1 MLWQVDLSSE
11 VPIYEQLASSVRRE
25 MAAGRLA
32 KGDRLP
38 SARDV
43 AGSLAINLHTVLR
56 AYQELREEGLIELR
70 RGRGAVVLAANA
82 KGEAHVR
89 GMARSLVTEARRLG
103 LERVTVVRGRAEE
116 GPIRRQLGG
125 ADVVTARAV
134 APLDKLAGWCLPLLR
149 PGGLLLAMKGSTA
162 AAELAATGPLPGA
175 ADALVTQ
182 AGDPPATVIVVTRGT
197 VRATARGGR
206 AR

>member
-11 VPIYEQLASSVRRE
+11 VPIYEQLAASVRRE

-89 GMARSLVTEARRLG
+89 GMAQVAG
-103 LERVTVVRGRAEE
+103 HRG
-116 GPIRRQLGG
+116 P
-125 ADVVTARAV
+125 TARAGRPRRAADRGGGAVMRMPPRGQRYV
-134 APLDKLAGWCLPLLR
+134 AADWIAVAHRASRLSSVGR
-149 PGGLLLAMKGSTA
+149 LLLVGARDR
-162 AAELAATGPLPGA
+162 LPASDRCPVG
-175 ADALVTQ
+175 
-182 AGDPPATVIVVTRGT
+182 
-197 VRATARGGR
+197 
-206 AR
+206 

>member
-11 VPIYEQLASSVRRE
+11 VPIYEQLAASVRRE

-89 GMARSLVTEARRLG
+89 GLAHSLVSEARRLG
-103 LERVTVVRGRAEE
+103 LSRRDVLRIVE
-116 GPIRRQLGG
+116 G
-125 ADVVTARAV
+125 
-134 APLDKLAGWCLPLLR
+134 
-149 PGGLLLAMKGSTA
+149 
-162 AAELAATGPLPGA
+162 ELS
-175 ADALVTQ
+175 
-182 AGDPPATVIVVTRGT
+182 
-197 VRATARGGR
+197 
-206 AR
+206 

>member
-82 KGEAHVR
+82 KGEAHVGVWR
-89 GMARSLVTEARRLG
+89 GRWSPRLARLG
-103 LERVTVVRGRAEE
+103 LDGRDVLRIVE
-116 GPIRRQLGG
+116 G
-125 ADVVTARAV
+125 
-134 APLDKLAGWCLPLLR
+134 
-149 PGGLLLAMKGSTA
+149 
-162 AAELAATGPLPGA
+162 ELT
-175 ADALVTQ
+175 
-182 AGDPPATVIVVTRGT
+182 
-197 VRATARGGR
+197 
-206 AR
+206 

>member
-11 VPIYEQLASSVRRE
+11 VPIYEQLAASVRRE

-103 LERVTVVRGRAEE
+103 LDGPDVLRIVE
-116 GPIRRQLGG
+116 G
-125 ADVVTARAV
+125 
-134 APLDKLAGWCLPLLR
+134 
-149 PGGLLLAMKGSTA
+149 
-162 AAELAATGPLPGA
+162 ELS
-175 ADALVTQ
+175 
-182 AGDPPATVIVVTRGT
+182 
-197 VRATARGGR
+197 
-206 AR
+206 